1 MTQTPYIF
9 NQLVQWLP
17 RDKFDRLVK
26 QYKGNAY
33 VKDFSCWKHLLV
45 MIWAQLTSRRSLR
58 DIETSLRAH
67 SDKLYRMGMGR
78 NISRNNIA
86 NANARRDVA
95 IYHGLAQEMMRLAAS
110 AKIRDKH
117 LGRIAS
123 EFSLNGFFA
132 IDSSTVS
139 LDLAGHPWCK
149 PQKGGFGGVKLHTM
163 YDIMREVPR
172 MCLVTGREERDQTFM
187 EDYPYEP
194 GCFYV
199 LDKAYVKT
207 LGMAAIQKA
216 KGFFVVRRKRNMV
229 YSVVGGG
236 TSTGGPVM
244 ADMTIRFT
252 SRWASQGYPWNLRM
266 VTFYVEDKNETM
278 QFMTNN
284 FDIPP
289 TTVALL
295 YKYRW
300 QIELFFKWM
309 KQHMRIVSFY
319 GTSANAVMIQIYTAF
334 ITYCLLALVAGA
346 IGYKGGLY
354 DFSNLVSVSLTEKI
368 GIKELVARFEKREMN
383 NDGKDGTWPSLF
395 D

>member
-1 MTQTPYIF
+1 M
-9 NQLVQWLP
+9 
-17 RDKFDRLVK
+17 
-26 QYKGNAY
+26 
-33 VKDFSCWKHLLV
+33 
-45 MIWAQLTSRRSLR
+45 
-58 DIETSLRAH
+58 
-67 SDKLYRMGMGR
+67 
-78 NISRNNIA
+78 
-86 NANARRDVA
+86 
-95 IYHGLAQEMMRLAAS
+95 
-110 AKIRDKH
+110 
-117 LGRIAS
+117 
-123 EFSLNGFFA
+123 
-132 IDSSTVS
+132 
-139 LDLAGHPWCK
+139 CK

-289 TTVALL
+289 TTVAIL

-334 ITYCLLALVAGA
+334 TTYCLLALVAGA